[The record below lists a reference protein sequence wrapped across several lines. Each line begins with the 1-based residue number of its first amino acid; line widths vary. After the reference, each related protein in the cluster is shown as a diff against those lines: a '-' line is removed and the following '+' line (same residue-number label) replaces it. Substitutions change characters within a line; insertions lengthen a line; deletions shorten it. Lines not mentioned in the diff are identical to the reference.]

1 MISTMINVMCSIESI
16 IRELISKQVDREE
29 SRNKNIKHP
38 PNKFK
43 NRYAL
48 SINIMIELFQ

>member
-1 MISTMINVMCSIESI
+1 MISTMINVVCSIESI
-16 IRELISKQVDREE
+16 IRELISNQVDTEE

-48 SINIMIELFQ
+48 SINIMIELFL